1 MVGIPQFLNTK
12 RDVENLQKM
21 AVENLI
27 ERKEWMKKLE
37 ELKNKSTFQ
46 IPIIE
51 KGEDYFIIPKID
63 RELPAIYNAVLSTLE
78 ERTEQEVEVCKIV
91 ATPPDEDFIELTGE
105 ALELDRLGITEQ
117 EINEFIKE
125 LL

>member
-1 MVGIPQFLNTK
+1 MVGIPHFLNTQ
-12 RDVENLQKM
+12 RDVENLQKI

-27 ERKEWMKKLE
+27 ERKEWIKKLE

-51 KGEDYFIIPKID
+51 KGENYFIIPKID
-63 RELPAIYNAVLSTLE
+63 RELPAIYHAVLSTLE
-78 ERTEQEVEVCKIV
+78 EQTEQEVEVYKIV
-91 ATPPDEDFIELTGE
+91 ATPPDKDFIELTGG